1 MIFDTH
7 AHYDDEDYNAD
18 REAIFHEL
26 REAGVTRVTNIAV
39 DMETS
44 RINDA
49 YTKQYD
55 FMYGTVGVFPTDV
68 QELEVPGAVEELER
82 LLTENPKL
90 VAVGEIGLDYHY
102 DNVDKALQQKW
113 FAGQMELARRMNKP
127 IAIHSREA
135 ARDTADIM
143 KSCHAEEIGGVMH
156 CYSYTKEMAR
166 EFLDMGFY
174 FGIGG
179 VVTFKNAKKLK
190 EAVAYIPLT
199 HIVMETDAPYLT
211 PEPYRGKRNSSAYL
225 PYVAQ
230 EIARIKEIT
239 VDAVYAA
246 TYENACKMYRVP

>member
-199 HIVMETDAPYLT
+199 HIVLETDAPYLT

>member
-127 IAIHSREA
+127 VAIHSREA

-199 HIVMETDAPYLT
+199 HIVLETDAPYLT

-230 EIARIKEIT
+230 EIARIKELT